1 MATEFTPA
9 ERAAMAQLARE
20 DFYTFARWMFIRRK
34 GFKWLHSPHHALICD
49 ALNRVYRGEC
59 RRLIINIPPRYSKTE
74 LAVVNWVAWC
84 MGRHP
89 DAEFIHA
96 SYSAA
101 LAINNSRNCRD
112 LTQHEAFSEIFPEF
126 LLFSDAGHDWRT
138 TQGGVMYATGAE
150 GTITGF
156 GAGKHRAEFGG
167 CFPVGTRVWTEFGL
181 MPIDRIVKE
190 RLQVN
195 VWSFDYAGQMVLRPV
210 IGWHQNP
217 PNEIVRVTFDDGAT
231 VECTPDHRFW
241 TDNRGWV
248 RADSL
253 RVDDHLPTVN
263 GGVEGLDGVSVNT
276 ERCGSRLDPEAVLP
290 ARPVGA
296 AVERDVRLLLGQ
308 DRAQVRFGSALTDD
322 RDAAGD
328 GPPRVAAPNLID
340 DGHTHAIGGGK
351 LYGGDAD
358 SVINC
363 KGLRVGQERY
373 RVDFGLAEC
382 SVALAVE
389 DVRRPGAVAQVGEAV
404 VFRVPVS
411 MTDFAT
417 GRAGSDEGVHY
428 KGVNGCISDGGAF
441 GQANSEVSACH
452 RAEFEH
458 LARLDVG
465 VTTAAVCDG
474 PVLASNAPVVTD
486 RVKPFISGNRS
497 PVLVERIRHD
507 DSTFCLTVKEHHN
520 FTIESGLVVKNCIVL
535 DDVHKAS
542 EASSDVM
549 RKNIIDWFQNTV
561 ESRKNDPKNTPIIV
575 IGQRLHE
582 EDLPGWLINGGN
594 GEKWELLA
602 LPAIC
607 EAANDP
613 LGREIGDVLWTEKHD
628 LAMLRAMQEAAPYTF
643 AGQYQQ
649 TPVPLGNGIF
659 RPEMI
664 EVIDALPAGV
674 VKQCRGWDLASTVD
688 GDYTAG
694 VLLGRLGD
702 GRYIICDALR
712 LRDGPD
718 VRDAAIKSTASRDG
732 RRAIVGLPQ
741 DPGQAG
747 KTQIAYLTRAL
758 AGFVVKSSPE
768 SGDKVTRAEPMAAQ
782 VNVGNVLMLR
792 GAWNDAL
799 INEMR
804 SFPFGKFDDQVDAM
818 SRAFSEVMVNN
829 TVGIF
834 T

>member
-59 RRLIINIPPRYSKTE
+59 KRLIINIPPRYSKTE
-74 LAVVNWVAWC
+74 LAVVNWIAWC

-126 LLFSDAGHDWRT
+126 SLFSDAGHDWRT

-167 CFPVGTRVWTEFGL
+167 
-181 MPIDRIVKE
+181 
-190 RLQVN
+190 
-195 VWSFDYAGQMVLRPV
+195 A
-210 IGWHQNP
+210 
-217 PNEIVRVTFDDGAT
+217 
-231 VECTPDHRFW
+231 
-241 TDNRGWV
+241 
-248 RADSL
+248 
-253 RVDDHLPTVN
+253 
-263 GGVEGLDGVSVNT
+263 
-276 ERCGSRLDPEAVLP
+276 
-290 ARPVGA
+290 
-296 AVERDVRLLLGQ
+296 
-308 DRAQVRFGSALTDD
+308 
-322 RDAAGD
+322 
-328 GPPRVAAPNLID
+328 
-340 DGHTHAIGGGK
+340 
-351 LYGGDAD
+351 
-358 SVINC
+358 
-363 KGLRVGQERY
+363 
-373 RVDFGLAEC
+373 
-382 SVALAVE
+382 
-389 DVRRPGAVAQVGEAV
+389 
-404 VFRVPVS
+404 
-411 MTDFAT
+411 
-417 GRAGSDEGVHY
+417 
-428 KGVNGCISDGGAF
+428 
-441 GQANSEVSACH
+441 
-452 RAEFEH
+452 
-458 LARLDVG
+458 
-465 VTTAAVCDG
+465 
-474 PVLASNAPVVTD
+474 
-486 RVKPFISGNRS
+486 
-497 PVLVERIRHD
+497 
-507 DSTFCLTVKEHHN
+507 
-520 FTIESGLVVKNCIVL
+520 IVL

-594 GEKWELLA
+594 GEKWELLT

-628 LAMLRAMQEAAPYTF
+628 LAMLKAMQEAAPYTF

-664 EVIDALPAGV
+664 DVVDAMPAGV